1 METSSAC
8 RTAVDILNDLLLFD
22 KIENSMLIANKSVA
36 NVAEL
41 LYDSVKMF
49 SVQMKEKK
57 IELTVT
63 NGDDLV
69 KPVPTGLWWLS
80 SALYTNDNIYVDRN
94 KVITMYITITIIK
107 YE

>member
-22 KIENSMLIANKSVA
+22 KIENSMLIANKSVS

-49 SVQMKEKK
+49 SVQMREKK

-69 KPVPTGLWWLS
+69 KPVSTGLWWLS

-94 KVITMYITITIIK
+94 KVGLCILLVLLL
-107 YE
+107 